1 MVPAAAITSPHTPH
15 PCAYGTKLYTASTGW
30 GVIILVIYSVA
41 AESGQRGS
49 QSGVRSLFR
58 SSRLLRSFCCGSR
71 CSGFMVPRIPQ
82 GQAGESLH
90 PWPSHPIRAE
100 PRDAVIWWTPAPKQ
114 RTQRRLLRSWVGDGS
129 EREGPPAGDHRG
141 NMRNRENGQRG
152 RHVGPSRQRLP
163 AQAEQWDFSWAA
175 QPVM

>member
-1 MVPAAAITSPHTPH
+1 V
-15 PCAYGTKLYTASTGW
+15 
-30 GVIILVIYSVA
+30 
-41 AESGQRGS
+41 
-49 QSGVRSLFR
+49 SLR
-58 SSRLLRSFCCGSR
+58 EMRSFCCGSR

-82 GQAGESLH
+82 GQADESLH

-100 PRDAVIWWTPAPKQ
+100 PRDAVIWWTPVPKQ

-141 NMRNRENGQRG
+141 NVRNRENGQRG
-152 RHVGPSRQRLP
+152 RQVGPSRQRLP
-163 AQAEQWDFSWAA
+163 AQAEPWGFSWAA